1 MSKHCKYWRRA
12 TPNVEAMTPLMA
24 ATHTGIKRKKIT
36 KHRNGKCA
44 CAKPTEQGTK

>member
-1 MSKHCKYWRRA
+1 MSRCKYGRRA
-12 TPNVEAMTPLMA
+12 TSNTEAMTPLMA
-24 ATHTGIKRKKIT
+24 STYTGIKYKKIT